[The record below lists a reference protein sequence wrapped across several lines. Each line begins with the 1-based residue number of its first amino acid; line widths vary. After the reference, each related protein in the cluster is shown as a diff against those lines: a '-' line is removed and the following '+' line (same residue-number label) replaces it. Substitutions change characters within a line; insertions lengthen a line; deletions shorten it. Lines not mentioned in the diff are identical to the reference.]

1 MMFSEV
7 VPQDYK
13 KEISDQQL
21 QVGDKSLGQALKWTS
36 VSIKCIGNGLEIFKA
51 QWKFDEIEKSD
62 FGRG

>member
-21 QVGDKSLGQALKWTS
+21 QVGDKSLGQALKWTT

-51 QWKFDEIEKSD
+51 Q
-62 FGRG
+62 